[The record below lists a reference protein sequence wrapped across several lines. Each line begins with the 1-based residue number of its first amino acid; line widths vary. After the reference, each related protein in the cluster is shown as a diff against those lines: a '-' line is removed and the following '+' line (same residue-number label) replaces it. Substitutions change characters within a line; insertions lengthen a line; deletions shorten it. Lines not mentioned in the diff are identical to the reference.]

1 MLEALKPYGT
11 NPAVS
16 VEDGFSCGRLLFSVL
31 PEDAFD
37 HQPLERGP
45 YKLVA
50 DVRLDNRSDL
60 AAALGISS
68 PKLRRLSDADVLF
81 EALLRWGSDA
91 AEKLIGEFAFALW
104 NRNDQSLLLGRD
116 LFGHRP
122 LYFHE
127 GSDFFAFATMPSGLH
142 ALPAIPREFDP
153 ESMAHELALLTFP
166 GTRTHFRGIQ
176 RVPSGQVVRVTR
188 GGVTS
193 ERYWQ
198 VPRSQSRPIK
208 TADYEEGLRS
218 VVDLAVKAQL
228 RSTQDAVGSH
238 LSGGLDSSVVT
249 ATAARQFDPGKIIAF
264 TAAPREGFDGPV
276 PPATIRDESHLAAQT
291 ARLYSN
297 LEHVIVNKGDETL
310 VDILDRQFAYM
321 QQPTFGPCN
330 SVWAREISR
339 VAKARRLNVLLVG
352 FTGNLTTSYA
362 GREAWSALLTKGRL
376 LKLLSIGARMK
387 ANGIA
392 FRTLAAQLI
401 GPILPRSLWTL
412 ACRLYGRPTDLSGY
426 TAINPALRKA
436 VEAKARAQGF
446 DLVYQPSN
454 DPLEARLAALFDC
467 DNGNYFKGML
477 GEFGLSFRDP
487 LSDRRVV
494 EYCLSIPGEEFLRGG
509 TERGLARRAFTDRVP
524 KAVTDTHLRG
534 YQGADWYEKVAR
546 DLPLLRAEL
555 EVIGRCSDAAQ
566 ALDTRWIADTI
577 ETLPSRGLGD
587 PGTLLRY
594 RYGLLRGISAGHF
607 MRKVA
612 GTN

>member
-1 MLEALKPYGT
+1 MLEALKAYGSS
-11 NPAVS
+11 PAIS
-16 VEDGFSCGRLLFSVL
+16 VDDGFSCGRLLFSIL

-37 HQPLERGP
+37 HQPLERGR
-45 YKLVA
+45 YRLVA

-60 AAALGISS
+60 AASLGISS
-68 PKLRRLSDADVLF
+68 PELKRLSDADLLF
-81 EALLRWGSDA
+81 EALLRWGSNA

-104 NRNDQSLLLGRD
+104 NESDKSLLLGRD

-127 GSDFFAFATMPSGLH
+127 GSEFFAFATMPSGLH

-153 ESMAHELALLTFP
+153 ESMADELALLNFA

-176 RVPSGQVVRVTR
+176 RVLPGHVVRITR
-188 GGVTS
+188 GGVTA

-198 VPRSQSRPIK
+198 MPLGDGRPPNA
-208 TADYEEGLRS
+208 ADYEEGLRC
-218 VVDLAVKAQL
+218 VVDLAVKEQL
-228 RSTQDAVGSH
+228 RSTQQAVGAQ

-249 ATAARQFDPGKIIAF
+249 ATAARLFDPGKVIAF
-264 TAAPREGFDGPV
+264 TAAPREGFDGPA
-276 PPATIRDESHLAAQT
+276 PGATIADESHLAAQT
-291 ARLYSN
+291 ASLYGN
-297 LEHVIVNKGDETL
+297 IEHVIVNKGDETL
-310 VDILDRQFAYM
+310 LDILDRQFAYM
-321 QQPTFGPCN
+321 QEPTFGPCN

-339 VAKARRLNVLLVG
+339 VAKARHLNVLLVG

-362 GREAWSALLTKGRL
+362 GREAWSALLTQGRL
-376 LKLLSIGARMK
+376 IKLLKIGARMR

-392 FRTLAAQLI
+392 LRTLAAQLI
-401 GPILPRSLWTL
+401 GPILPRAMWAL

-426 TAINPALRKA
+426 SAINPALRKA
-436 VEAKARAQGF
+436 VEAKAEAHGF
-446 DLVYQPSN
+446 DLLYQPSN
-454 DPLEARLAALFDC
+454 DPLEFRLAALFDG

-494 EYCLSIPGEEFLRGG
+494 EYCLSIPGEEFLSGG
-509 TERGLARRAFTDRVP
+509 TERGLARRAFADRLP
-524 KAVTDTHLRG
+524 KAVTETHLRG

-555 EVIGRCSDAAQ
+555 EVIGRCSDAAE

-577 ETLPSRGLGD
+577 ESLPARGLD
-587 PGTLLRY
+587 HPGTLLRY

>member
-1 MLEALKPYGT
+1 MLEALKPYGS

-16 VEDGFSCGRLLFSVL
+16 VEDGFSCGRLLFSIL

-60 AAALGISS
+60 ASALRISS
-68 PKLRRLSDADVLF
+68 AQLKRLSDADVLF
-81 EALLRWGSDA
+81 EALLKWGSEA
-91 AEKLIGEFAFALW
+91 AGKLIGEFAFALW
-104 NRNDQSLLLGRD
+104 DRTDQNLLLGRD

-127 GSDFFAFATMPSGLH
+127 GPDFFAFATMPSGLH
-142 ALPAIPREFDP
+142 ALPTIPREFDP
-153 ESMAHELALLTFP
+153 ESMAHELALLTFA

-176 RVPSGQVVRVTR
+176 RVPPGQTLRITRSGS
-188 GGVTS
+188 TS

-198 VPRSQSRPIK
+198 VPRAQNRPVK
-208 TADYEEGLRS
+208 AADYEDGLRA
-218 VVDLAVKAQL
+218 VVDLAVKEQL
-228 RSTQDAVGSH
+228 RSTQDIVGSH

-249 ATAARQFDPGKIIAF
+249 ATAAQQFDPGKIIAF

-276 PPATIRDESHLAAQT
+276 PHSTVSDESHLAAET
-291 ARLYSN
+291 ARGYPN
-297 LEHVIVNKGDETL
+297 VEHVIVNKSDETL
-310 VDILDRQFAYM
+310 VDILDRQYAYM

-330 SVWAREISR
+330 SVWVREISR

-352 FTGNLTTSYA
+352 HSGNLTTSYA
-362 GREAWSALLTKGRL
+362 GREAWSALLPQGRL
-376 LKLLSIGARMK
+376 LKLLSIGAKMR

-401 GPILPRSLWTL
+401 GPILPRSVWTF
-412 ACRLYGRPTDLSGY
+412 ACRLYGRPTDLGGY
-426 TAINPALRKA
+426 TAINPTLRKA
-436 VEAKARAQGF
+436 VEAKARAQGL

-454 DPLEARLAALFDC
+454 DPLEFRLAALFDG

-509 TERGLARRAFTDRVP
+509 TERGLARRAFTDRLP
-524 KAVTDTHLRG
+524 QAVTDTHLRG

-555 EVIGRCSDAAQ
+555 DVIGRCSAAAQ

-577 ETLPSRGLGD
+577 ESLPSRGLD
-587 PGTLLRY
+587 HPGTILRY